1 MPLVLCTHT
10 RVINTIRKGPDM
22 ITSDILDLCSVQ
34 LEPSHDINLLHL
46 TFTED
51 LASGRILDLAGFNT
65 PNLLAHFE

>member
-1 MPLVLCTHT
+1 
-10 RVINTIRKGPDM
+10 M

-46 TFTED
+46 AFTED